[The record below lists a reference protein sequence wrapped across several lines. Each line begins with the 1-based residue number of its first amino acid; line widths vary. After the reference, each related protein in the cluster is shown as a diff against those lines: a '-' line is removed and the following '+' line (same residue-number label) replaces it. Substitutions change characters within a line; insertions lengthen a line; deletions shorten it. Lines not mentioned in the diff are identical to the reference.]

1 MGGVLGRRARRGR
14 RRASVN
20 SERLP
25 ARRPRI
31 ARVVLA
37 VALLAMATGQL
48 ADLSGFVEALR
59 GYDIG
64 AAPLAG
70 VVAVGLVVGE
80 VAGGGLLVGSRT
92 SPRASGAV
100 VALAVAIAWSTL
112 PLSAFVRGEPLQN
125 CACFGVYLAQP
136 LRWWTLLEDAEFV
149 ALSAWFLLGGRG
161 SASEGRARLGAGFRT
176 RTKKGA
182 AH

>member
-1 MGGVLGRRARRGR
+1 MKP
-14 RRASVN
+14 
-20 SERLP
+20 ERLP
-25 ARRPRI
+25 ARRPRV

-37 VALLAMATGQL
+37 VVLLAMATGQL

-80 VAGGGLLVGSRT
+80 VAGGGLLLGSRT
-92 SPRASGAV
+92 SPPASGAV
-100 VALAVAIAWSTL
+100 VALAVVMAWSALT
-112 PLSAFVRGEPLQN
+112 LSAFVRGEALQN
-125 CACFGVYLAQP
+125 CGCFGVYLAQP
-136 LRWWTLLEDAEFV
+136 LRWWSLLEDAGFI
-149 ALSAWFLLGGRG
+149 ALGAWVLLGRRR
-161 SASEGRARLGAGFRT
+161 SAPRGRAGFGAGFRT

-182 AH
+182 ADVRAPQPQ